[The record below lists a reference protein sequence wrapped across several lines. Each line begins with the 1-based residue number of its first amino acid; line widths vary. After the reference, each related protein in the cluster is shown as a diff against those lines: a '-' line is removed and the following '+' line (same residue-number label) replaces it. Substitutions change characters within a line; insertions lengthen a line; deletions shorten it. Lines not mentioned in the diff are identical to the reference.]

1 MPDSADF
8 PLFYP
13 TYQPFQGERWEMR
26 IAALAVCPGY
36 WTGPRMI
43 ENMAALIRHDRE
55 NSRAWMSMT
64 PMETESQEIGC
75 RLVWGRTAVMGM
87 GMGWAAA
94 NAALNPAVTQ
104 VTVVE
109 FDAEVLAAVEQSG
122 IFSQL
127 PSEAAAKITVHQGD
141 AYIWKPADGQAF
153 DTLMADIWLPLH
165 GLGREEQVRTMAANT
180 GAKEIYFWGQE
191 MNMAWRL
198 KELGLPVDAAGIARV
213 VAEWGLPLLG
223 PGLPDYAEKAAAA
236 AERWL
241 RAPE

>member
-1 MPDSADF
+1 MSDTAAF

-13 TYQPFQGERWEMR
+13 TYQPFTGERWELR
-26 IAALAVCPGY
+26 LAALVICPGY
-36 WTGPRMI
+36 WSGPRMV
-43 ENMAALIRHDRE
+43 ENMAALIRHDSG
-55 NSRAWMSMT
+55 NTRAWMSMT

-75 RLVWGRTAVMGM
+75 QLASGRTVVMGM

-94 NAALNPAVTQ
+94 NAALNPAVTA

-109 FDAEVLAAVEQSG
+109 FDAEVLTAVEQSG
-122 IFSQL
+122 IFRQL
-127 PSEAAAKITVHQGD
+127 PPEAAAKITIHQGD
-141 AYIWKPADGQAF
+141 AHTWTPVDGRPF
-153 DTLMADIWLPLH
+153 DTLLADIWLPLH
-165 GLGREEQVRTMAANT
+165 GLDREAQVRTMAANT
-180 GAKEIYFWGQE
+180 GATRIYFWGQE

-198 KELGLPVDAAGIARV
+198 KELGLLVDAAGIARV

-223 PGLPDYAEKAAAA
+223 PDQPNYAERAAAA